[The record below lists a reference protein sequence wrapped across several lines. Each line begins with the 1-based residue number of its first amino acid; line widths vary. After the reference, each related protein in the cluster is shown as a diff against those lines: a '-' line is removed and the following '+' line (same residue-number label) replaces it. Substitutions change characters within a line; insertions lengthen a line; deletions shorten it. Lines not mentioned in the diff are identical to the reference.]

1 MRTIMVE
8 KTLCQFHELPDDAK
22 AYARYTYWDNNKSD
36 QQIIASCIFNRYEF
50 DDKGRII

>member
-1 MRTIMVE
+1 MRTLIIHQARY
-8 KTLCQFHELPDDAK
+8 QFHELPDDAK

-50 DDKGRII
+50 DDKGRIL